1 MNKIIIQSI
10 ALGLLSFLAGCSGE
24 ESQIH
29 KHSVATIQPRP
40 VADEIV
46 KSFSGRIEE
55 AREINLGFKTPG
67 QIEEIY
73 VKEGDYVKQGD
84 LIARLD
90 DNDYQLGVD
99 ALEVQHSQL
108 SREIERMKQLV
119 EAKSLSE
126 NDYEKAV
133 AGWEQL
139 GIQLQNN
146 RNQLSYTRLEAPM
159 SGYIQNVNYEPAEM
173 VDAGMPVVTLLDT
186 HRMEVVADIPIEVY
200 LQRDHI
206 TKISC
211 NSSATGHDNIPMQ
224 LSSITPKA
232 DGNQLYRMKLN
243 FTNVEDS
250 RRLTAGMNIEISLA
264 IADNDTAHAPLV
276 AYTVPMHA
284 VFNDSGQDFVWVVAP
299 DSVVHKTA
307 VTLGGIADDGNIIV
321 TDGIS
326 SDQQVVKAGV
336 EYLQDNEK
344 VNILPAAAETNVGNI
359 L

>member
-1 MNKIIIQSI
+1 
-10 ALGLLSFLAGCSGE
+10 
-24 ESQIH
+24 
-29 KHSVATIQPRP
+29 
-40 VADEIV
+40 
-46 KSFSGRIEE
+46 
-55 AREINLGFKTPG
+55 
-67 QIEEIY
+67 
-73 VKEGDYVKQGD
+73 
-84 LIARLD
+84 
-90 DNDYQLGVD
+90 
-99 ALEVQHSQL
+99 
-108 SREIERMKQLV
+108 
-119 EAKSLSE
+119 
-126 NDYEKAV
+126 
-133 AGWEQL
+133 
-139 GIQLQNN
+139 
-146 RNQLSYTRLEAPM
+146 
-159 SGYIQNVNYEPAEM
+159 
-173 VDAGMPVVTLLDT
+173 
-186 HRMEVVADIPIEVY
+186 
-200 LQRDHI
+200 
-206 TKISC
+206 
-211 NSSATGHDNIPMQ
+211 MQ

-243 FTNVEDS
+243 FTNAEDS